1 MTPLDEAF
9 QHHLWATEKL
19 IEHLRGLPEE
29 ALGAGGEGVYGEVLA
44 TLSHMIG
51 ADGRYLTYLEGNSP
65 PAGAHDTP
73 RHLDELAEEMREH
86 AVRWRL
92 ALARIDELDITLA
105 PRGER
110 PEMPHATNLLFAQA
124 LHHGTD
130 HRTQICTV
138 LSSNGFESPDLDVWE
153 YWKERRL
160 TGQGEGEAAGAVG

>member
-1 MTPLDEAF
+1 MTPLEEAF

-19 IEHLRGLPEE
+19 IEHLRGLPPE
-29 ALGAGGEGVYGEVLA
+29 ALGAGGTGVYGEVLA

-51 ADGRYLTYLEGNSP
+51 ADGRYLTYLEGDSP
-65 PAGAHDTP
+65 PAGSRDTP
-73 RHLDELAEEMREH
+73 RPLDELAEEMRVH
-86 AVRWRL
+86 AVRWRM
-92 ALARIDELDITLA
+92 ALDRVEELDITLA
-105 PRGER
+105 RRGER

-153 YWKERRL
+153 YWRERRL
-160 TGQGEGEAAGAVG
+160 AGEAEAAGPSAG

>member
-1 MTPLDEAF
+1 MTPLEEAF

-19 IEHLRGLPEE
+19 IEHLRGLPQE
-29 ALGAGGEGVYGEVLA
+29 ALETGGAGVYGEVLA
-44 TLSHMIG
+44 TLSHMMG

-65 PAGAHDTP
+65 PPGHDTT
-73 RHLDELAEEMREH
+73 RALDVLAEELREH
-86 AVRWRL
+86 AVRWRM
-92 ALARIDELDITLA
+92 ALANVDQLDITLA

-138 LSSNGFESPDLDVWE
+138 LSSNGFESPDLDVWQ
-153 YWKERRL
+153 YWRERRMA
-160 TGQGEGEAAGAVG
+160 GEAVG